1 LARVV
6 VDASGRL
13 IRPNSAC
20 RRLLDLP
27 PGDAGAITVSDLV
40 STELYQELWLE
51 SKGLSATETWDGSFP
66 LRLPSGRRLD
76 IEFHARRD
84 GTAPRFEVAIRSLP
98 DRDRA
103 NDWRALEQSA
113 LGSMPAA
120 FLTELFRSGTRRKL
134 GSGER
139 WAKSLRDDSWV
150 VLVTAG
156 IVRLYVAMDGYEPT
170 LAYGNAGSLFG
181 THAMVHSDAFLVG
194 LQSVT
199 PSVVLQLSARRV
211 EEQAK
216 SSAAFARAISEDVQI
231 HLREVV
237 RSFAAHAAGNLRQRL
252 AREITL
258 LSDLEADDEF
268 VSVTEQQL
276 ADGVGSIRE
285 SIGRS
290 IGDLRR
296 DGSIAT
302 TRHGLLILDKER
314 LRIAGS
320 VGMD

>member
-13 IRPNSAC
+13 IKANAVC

-27 PGDAGAITVSDLV
+27 SGKVGAITVRDFV
-40 STELYQELWLE
+40 SAELYQELSLE
-51 SKGLSATETWDGSFP
+51 SKRRPVGEAWDGSLP

-76 IEFHARRD
+76 IEFHVRD
-84 GTAPRFEVAIRSLP
+84 DSTRQRFKVTMRSFA

-103 NDWRALEQSA
+103 NDWLALRQSA
-113 LGSMPAA
+113 LGSVPAR
-120 FLTELFRSGTRRKL
+120 LLKELYRSGIRREL

-139 WAKSLRDDSWV
+139 LAKSLTDDAWV

-156 IVRLYVAMDGYEPT
+156 IMRLYVAMDGYEPT
-170 LAYGNAGSLFG
+170 LAYGNSGSLFG
-181 THAMVHSDAFLVG
+181 THAMVPSDAFLVG

-199 PSVVLQLSARRV
+199 PSVVLLFNARRV
-211 EEQAK
+211 QALAK
-216 SSAAFARAISEDVQI
+216 SNAAFARALSGDVQLQ
-231 HLREVV
+231 LREVV
-237 RSFAAHAAGNLRQRL
+237 RSFAAHTGGNLQQRL
-252 AREITL
+252 AREIL
-258 LSDLEADDEF
+258 VLSDLHEDDGL
-268 VSVTEQQL
+268 VPVTEQLL

-302 TRHGLLILDKER
+302 TRHGVLVLDKGR
-314 LRIAGS
+314 LRSAGIM
-320 VGMD
+320 GMD